1 MLNFNAAVP
10 GSDAEYYVASFDF
23 TKYFPITDG
32 WTFRINSRLA
42 YGEAYG
48 EETTALPPFRNF
60 YAGGPG
66 TVRGF
71 KESWLGPLDSLRN
84 PYGGNALFA
93 TQFELI
99 VPTPEAMAGSTRI
112 SLFYD
117 IGNVFSTGGVTFF
130 DKLGDVVEYDFDYDK
145 LKQSVG
151 VAVEWLAPM
160 GMLRFSYGVPLNA
173 DVETDRFYGDQTEEF
188 QFTVGNA
195 F

>member
-1 MLNFNAAVP
+1 LSATLP
-10 GSDAEYYVASFDF
+10 GSDAEYFVTSFDF
-23 TKYFPITDG
+23 TKYFPITER
-32 WTFRINSRLA
+32 WIFRINSRLA
-42 YGEAYG
+42 FGDAYG
-48 EETTALPPFRNF
+48 ETTALPPFRNF
-60 YAGGPG
+60 FAGGPG
-66 TVRGF
+66 SVRGY
-71 KESWLGPLDSLRN
+71 KESRLGPLDSLRN

-99 VPTPEAMAGSTRI
+99 VPTPEKMAASTRI

-117 IGNVFSTGGVTFF
+117 IGNVFSTGGVSFF
-130 DKLGDVVEYDFDYDK
+130 DKLGDPIDYDFNYDN

-160 GMLRFSYGVPLNA
+160 GLLRFSYGAPLNDDA
-173 DVETDRFYGDQTEEF
+173 ETDRYFGDQVEQF